1 MDKIKTV
8 LPDYE
13 NCVSGLPNSIMK
25 YFGAEPAGPTLPLLD
40 EILTK
45 EYKNV
50 VLILLDGMGVGV
62 TEDHLKENGFFRAHT
77 RGTCSS
83 TFPPTTVA
91 ATTSVLSGLMPSSH
105 GWLGW
110 DCYYPQIDKNV
121 TVFKNTV
128 QGTRDPAADFNVAQ
142 TFTGYESIF
151 DRLGAA
157 GVAAYHVA
165 PYLSPSYGTF
175 GKVTRR
181 VKELCRA
188 DGRKFVYAYW
198 PEPDG
203 VMHRCGCRGREARA
217 TVRKL
222 ERQVR
227 RFCRRVSDTLVIVT
241 ADHGHIDS
249 RGVCIKDYPSITE
262 CLVRMP
268 SVEPRALN
276 LFVKEGM
283 EERFESE
290 FKRFF
295 GDDFILMKKREVID
309 KKLFGDGEEHPCFRS
324 MLGDYLAVATGDRL
338 IYNTKKETDFFISA
352 HAGMTEREMIVPIIA
367 CG

>member
-1 MDKIKTV
+1 MKKMKTV
-8 LPDYE
+8 WPDHK
-13 NCVSGLPNSIMK
+13 NCISGLPNSIMR
-25 YFGAEPAGPTLPLLD
+25 YFGAEPPGGTLPLIDGFLK
-40 EILTK
+40 K

-50 VLILLDGMGVGV
+50 VVILLDGMGVGV
-62 TEDHLKENGFFRAHT
+62 MEDSLREKGFFRSHLT
-77 RGTCSS
+77 GTCCS

-91 ATTSVLSGLMPSSH
+91 ATTSVLSGLLPSTHS
-105 GWLGW
+105 WLGW
-110 DCYYPQIDKNV
+110 DCYYPQIDRNV
-121 TVFKNTV
+121 TVFRNTV
-128 QGTRDPAADFNVAQ
+128 QGTKDPAADFNVAR
-142 TFTGYESIF
+142 TFTGYESII
-151 DRLGAA
+151 DRLRGA
-157 GVAAYHVA
+157 GIAAREVA
-165 PYLSPSYGTF
+165 PYLSPF
-175 GKVTRR
+175 GSFKDELAR
-181 VKELCRA
+181 VEELCRE
-188 DGRKFVYAYW
+188 DGRKYVYAYW
-198 PEPDG
+198 DEPDTT
-203 VMHRCGCRGREARA
+203 MHYAGCRSRRARR
-217 TVRKL
+217 VLRSL

-309 KKLFGDGEEHPCFRS
+309 KNLFGDGEEHPCFRS
-324 MLGDYLAVATGDRL
+324 MLGDYLAVATGDL
-338 IYNTKKETDFFISA
+338 TVFNTEWEAARFKSV
-352 HAGMTEREMIVPIIA
+352 HAGLTEAEMTVPLIVIE
-367 CG
+367 